1 MARNKYWAV
10 AKGRDTGIFTSWGA
24 AHDQVNEYRGSCH
37 SAFPTLV
44 PCIAFL
50 LDNGDV
56 SSEDDIG
63 VHVGED
69 VVPLRQY
76 QQELTDQSNKGEN
89 IFDTLANVDTNFPT
103 VVCQNLERI
112 YQYDKA
118 EIADFLSTMF
128 DEQLRHTRLLDARHM
143 LLETL
148 QECFPG
154 DFLSN
159 EMYKRRKLC
168 NIIDDIY
175 ILGYCIVHNT
185 KDKRLTKVL
194 KGTTCTSLDVTVHGE
209 DSVVSNGAAIDEPL
223 QPTAPPMD
231 ESPMTSTQHEDPEL
245 SMGIIKPTH
254 SVTDPSVGRST
265 VNPRKR
271 AASTGDGPG
280 GSSDGVP
287 IARQTATTTTVD
299 MTAVVQS
306 LSKLTMEVQRLIH
319 KVDSLTEED
328 NKMTQENVTLRQT
341 VAELTNKYQ
350 ASPGG
355 HTVLPR
361 VQHRT

>member
-10 AKGRDTGIFTSWGA
+10 AEGRDTGIVTSWGA

-50 LDNGDV
+50 LDNGDF

-118 EIADFLSTMF
+118 EIADFLSTIF

-148 QECFPG
+148 QE
-154 DFLSN
+154 
-159 EMYKRRKLC
+159 
-168 NIIDDIY
+168 
-175 ILGYCIVHNT
+175 
-185 KDKRLTKVL
+185 
-194 KGTTCTSLDVTVHGE
+194 
-209 DSVVSNGAAIDEPL
+209 
-223 QPTAPPMD
+223 
-231 ESPMTSTQHEDPEL
+231 
-245 SMGIIKPTH
+245 
-254 SVTDPSVGRST
+254 
-265 VNPRKR
+265 
-271 AASTGDGPG
+271 
-280 GSSDGVP
+280 
-287 IARQTATTTTVD
+287 
-299 MTAVVQS
+299 
-306 LSKLTMEVQRLIH
+306 
-319 KVDSLTEED
+319 
-328 NKMTQENVTLRQT
+328 
-341 VAELTNKYQ
+341 
-350 ASPGG
+350 
-355 HTVLPR
+355 
-361 VQHRT
+361 